1 MLVRPSDIG
10 CHLRQCL
17 ANTEH
22 FYNFGPTSK
31 TFGGRCTNFMQM
43 FCVCWALSIILG
55 DIFFRISKLEVGTN
69 CYERKQDIQQWP
81 PSPKN
86 KNKCSM
92 VNKLHPV
99 VLQSR
104 PISYTSGA
112 KNIIHEL

>member
-17 ANTEH
+17 ANTITFLQFWTNVEDVWRTLYK
-22 FYNFGPTSK
+22 FYANVLCLLGAVNNL
-31 TFGGRCTNFMQM
+31 GGH
-43 FCVCWALSIILG
+43 
-55 DIFFRISKLEVGTN
+55 FFRISELEVGTN